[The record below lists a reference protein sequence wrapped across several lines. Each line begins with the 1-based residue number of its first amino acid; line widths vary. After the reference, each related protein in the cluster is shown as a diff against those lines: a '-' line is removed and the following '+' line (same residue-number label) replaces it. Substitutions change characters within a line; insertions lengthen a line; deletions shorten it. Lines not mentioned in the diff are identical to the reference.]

1 MNLPESNYGYYTEH
15 TDAQL
20 IKLANQNLNTLPES
34 EIVAFYDEVERRQL
48 ELSESINEHQKKIDQ
63 FNFNLLPKHII
74 QFITDSK
81 SNQKSNSFLFNGLIE
96 RGIEENMAYI
106 VLGKMPYYFEIMSKK
121 NEDLIFSGLPILV
134 AGIAI
139 NVLPISKN
147 QHLAI
152 IVIAYCLMVVGVVR
166 MLHGYSNKRR
176 YERMGKSQRENENE
190 SES

>member
-48 ELSESINEHQKKIDQ
+48 ELSESISEHQKKIDQ

-81 SNQKSNSFLFNGLIE
+81 SNKTF
-96 RGIEENMAYI
+96 
-106 VLGKMPYYFEIMSKK
+106 YY
-121 NEDLIFSGLPILV
+121 
-134 AGIAI
+134 
-139 NVLPISKN
+139 
-147 QHLAI
+147 
-152 IVIAYCLMVVGVVR
+152 
-166 MLHGYSNKRR
+166 
-176 YERMGKSQRENENE
+176 
-190 SES
+190 

>member
-1 MNLPESNYGYYTEH
+1 MNVPESNYGYYTEH

-20 IKLANQNLNTLPES
+20 IKLANQYLNTLPES
-34 EIVAFYDEVERRQL
+34 EIVAFYDEVESRQL
-48 ELSESINEHQKKIDQ
+48 ELSESITEHQKRIEQ

-81 SNQKSNSFLFNGLIE
+81 SNQKSNSFILNGLTE
-96 RGIEENMAYI
+96 RGIEENTGYI
-106 VLGKMPYYFEIMSKK
+106 ILGKMHDYFDEMSQK
-121 NEDLIFSGLPILV
+121 NADLIFSGLPMFV
-134 AGIAI
+134 GGIAI

-152 IVIAYCLMVVGVVR
+152 IVIAYCLMVIGVVR

-176 YERMGKSQRENENE
+176 YQRLLRF
-190 SES
+190 

>member
-1 MNLPESNYGYYTEH
+1 MNLPESNFGYYTEH
-15 TDAQL
+15 TDVQL
-20 IKLANQNLNTLPES
+20 IKLANLYLNTLPES
-34 EIVAFYDEVERRQL
+34 EIAAYYDEVERRQL
-48 ELSESINEHQKKIDQ
+48 ELSESISEHQKKIDQ

-74 QFITDSK
+74 QFITESK
-81 SNQKSNSFLFNGLIE
+81 STQKSNSFLLNGLLE

-106 VLGKMPYYFEIMSKK
+106 ILGKMHNYFEIMSKK
-121 NEDLIFSGLPILV
+121 NEDLIFSGLPMLV

-176 YERMGKSQRENENE
+176 YQGMMGEEKVQ
-190 SES
+190 

>member
-1 MNLPESNYGYYTEH
+1 MNLLESNYGYYTEH
-15 TDAQL
+15 TDLQL
-20 IKLANQNLNTLPES
+20 IKLVNQHLNTLPES
-34 EIVAFYDEVERRQL
+34 EIAAFYEEVERRQL
-48 ELSESINEHQKKIDQ
+48 EISESISEHQKKIDQ

-81 SNQKSNSFLFNGLIE
+81 SKQKDNGFILNGLLA
-96 RGIEENMAYI
+96 RGIEENIAYLI
-106 VLGKMPYYFEIMSKK
+106 LGKMHVYFEEMSRK
-121 NEDLIFSGLPILV
+121 NTDLIFSGLPMLV

-152 IVIAYCLMVVGVVR
+152 IVIAYCLMVIGVVR

-176 YERMGKSQRENENE
+176 YERMIR
-190 SES
+190 

>member
-1 MNLPESNYGYYTEH
+1 MNELLSNYGYYTEH

-20 IKLANQNLNTLPES
+20 IKLANQYLNTLPES
-34 EIVAFYDEVERRQL
+34 ELEAFYNEVATRQL
-48 ELSESINEHQKKIDQ
+48 ELSESIAEHQQKIDQ
-63 FNFNLLPKHII
+63 FNFYLLPKHII

-81 SNQKSNSFLFNGLIE
+81 STKKNNNFILNGLLE
-96 RGIEENMAYI
+96 RGIDENMAYI
-106 VLGKMPYYFEIMSKK
+106 ILGKMNDYFEEMSKK
-121 NEDLIFSGLPILV
+121 NADLIFSGLPMLV

-176 YERMGKSQRENENE
+176 YERMMGEE
-190 SES
+190 SE

>member
-15 TDAQL
+15 TDTQL
-20 IKLANQNLNTLPES
+20 AKLANQYLNTLPES
-34 EIVAFYDEVERRQL
+34 EIAAFYDEVERRQL
-48 ELSESINEHQKKIDQ
+48 ELSESISEHQKKINQ
-63 FNFNLLPKHII
+63 LNFSLLPKHII
-74 QFITDSK
+74 QFITESK
-81 SNQKSNSFLFNGLIE
+81 SNKKNNSYILNGLLE
-96 RGIEENMAYI
+96 RGIEENMAYVI
-106 VLGKMPYYFEIMSKK
+106 LGKMHDYFEIMSKK
-121 NEDLIFSGLPILV
+121 NEDLIFSGLPMLV

-152 IVIAYCLMVVGVVR
+152 IVIAYCLMVIGVAR

>member
-1 MNLPESNYGYYTEH
+1 MNELLSNYGYYTEH

-20 IKLANQNLNTLPES
+20 IKLANQYLNTLPKS
-34 EIVAFYDEVERRQL
+34 EIEAFYNEVATRQI
-48 ELSESINEHQKKIDQ
+48 ELSESIAEHQKKIEQ
-63 FNFNLLPKHII
+63 FNFYLLPKHII

-81 SNQKSNSFLFNGLIE
+81 STKKNNNFILNGLLE
-96 RGIEENMAYI
+96 RGIDENMAYI
-106 VLGKMPYYFEIMSKK
+106 ILGKMHDYFEEMSKK
-121 NEDLIFSGLPILV
+121 NEDLIFSGLPMLV

-152 IVIAYCLMVVGVVR
+152 IVIAYCLMVIGIVR

-176 YERMGKSQRENENE
+176 YERLLRF
-190 SES
+190 

>member
-1 MNLPESNYGYYTEH
+1 MNELLSNYGYYTEH

-20 IKLANQNLNTLPES
+20 IKLANQYLNMLPES
-34 EIVAFYDEVERRQL
+34 EIEAFYNEVATRQL
-48 ELSESINEHQKKIDQ
+48 ELSESISEHQQKIEQ

-81 SNQKSNSFLFNGLIE
+81 SNQKRNDFILNGLLE
-96 RGIEENMAYI
+96 RGIEENMAYVI
-106 VLGKMPYYFEIMSKK
+106 LGKMNNYFEEMSKK
-121 NEDLIFSGLPILV
+121 NEDLIFSGLPMLV

-152 IVIAYCLMVVGVVR
+152 IVIAYCLMVIGVVR

>member
-1 MNLPESNYGYYTEH
+1 MNLSESNYGYYTEH

-20 IKLANQNLNTLPES
+20 IKLANQYLNTLPES
-34 EIVAFYDEVERRQL
+34 EIASYYDEVERRQL
-48 ELSESINEHQKKIDQ
+48 ELSESISGHQKKIDQ

-74 QFITDSK
+74 QFITESK
-81 SNQKSNSFLFNGLIE
+81 SNQKSNDFILNGLIE
-96 RGIEENMAYI
+96 RGIEENMAYLI
-106 VLGKMPYYFEIMSKK
+106 LGKMHNYFEVMSQK
-121 NEDLIFSGLPILV
+121 NADLIFSGLPMLV

-152 IVIAYCLMVVGVVR
+152 IVIAYCLMVVGIIR

-176 YERMGKSQRENENE
+176 YDRLVRFVRF
-190 SES
+190 

>member
-1 MNLPESNYGYYTEH
+1 MNLLESNYGYYTEH
-15 TDAQL
+15 TDLQL
-20 IKLANQNLNTLPES
+20 IKLANQHLNTLPES
-34 EIVAFYDEVERRQL
+34 EIAAFYEEVERRQL
-48 ELSESINEHQKKIDQ
+48 EISESISEHKKKIDQ

-81 SNQKSNSFLFNGLIE
+81 SIQKNNNFILNGLLE

-106 VLGKMPYYFEIMSKK
+106 VLGKMHVYFEEMSKK
-121 NEDLIFSGLPILV
+121 NEDLIFSGLPMLV

-152 IVIAYCLMVVGVVR
+152 IVIAYCLMVIGVVR

-176 YERMGKSQRENENE
+176 YERMIS
-190 SES
+190 

>member
-1 MNLPESNYGYYTEH
+1 MNELLSNYGYYTEH

-20 IKLANQNLNTLPES
+20 LKLANQYLNTLPES
-34 EIVAFYDEVERRQL
+34 EIEAFYNEVVARQI
-48 ELSESINEHQKKIDQ
+48 ELSESIAEHQEKVEQ
-63 FNFNLLPKHII
+63 FNFYLLPKHII

-81 SNQKSNSFLFNGLIE
+81 SNQKSNDFILNGLLE
-96 RGIEENMAYI
+96 RGIDENMAYI
-106 VLGKMPYYFEIMSKK
+106 ILGKMYSYFEEMSQK
-121 NEDLIFSGLPILV
+121 NADLIFSGLPMLV

-152 IVIAYCLMVVGVVR
+152 IVIAYCLMVIGIVR

-176 YERMGKSQRENENE
+176 YERLLRF
-190 SES
+190 

>member
-20 IKLANQNLNTLPES
+20 IKLANQYLNTLPES
-34 EIVAFYDEVERRQL
+34 EIAAYYNEVERRQL
-48 ELSESINEHQKKIDQ
+48 ELSESIIENQKKIDK
-63 FNFNLLPKHII
+63 FNFNHLPKHII

-81 SNQKSNSFLFNGLIE
+81 SNQKSNGFVLNGLIE

-121 NEDLIFSGLPILV
+121 NEDLIFSGLPMLV

-152 IVIAYCLMVVGVVR
+152 IVIAYCLMVVGIVR

-176 YERMGKSQRENENE
+176 YERLGRF
-190 SES
+190 

>member
-1 MNLPESNYGYYTEH
+1 MNVPESNYGYYTEH

-20 IKLANQNLNTLPES
+20 IKLANQYLNTLPES
-34 EIVAFYDEVERRQL
+34 EIVAFYDEVESRQL
-48 ELSESINEHQKKIDQ
+48 ELSESITEHQKKIDQ

-81 SNQKSNSFLFNGLIE
+81 SNQKSNSFILNGLTE
-96 RGIEENMAYI
+96 RGIEENTGYI
-106 VLGKMPYYFEIMSKK
+106 ILGKMYDYFDEMSQK
-121 NEDLIFSGLPILV
+121 NADLIFSGLPMLV
-134 AGIAI
+134 GGIAI

-152 IVIAYCLMVVGVVR
+152 IVIAYCLIVVGVVR